1 MTMLFDVEQYEKPKK
16 QSYTGDW
23 NGLRYDPT
31 WDEPDDIPEF
41 KNEVST
47 VVEVLEK
54 REEINQHTSSHSS
67 NPARKKKSSDRWYTP
82 PYIVELVAQ
91 VLGKIDLDPCAD
103 DGKHISCKRHYTED
117 TDGLAKEWEG
127 RVFMN
132 PPYSQP
138 GVWMEKLQSE
148 IKSERVTEAIALVPA
163 ATDTKWLS
171 PVLKSQPVCFWTGRI
186 KFLSEDYQPRN
197 SARQSHVLVY
207 WGLRKERFKK
217 VFEKY
222 GVVMQSISP
231 IKLCTNNQ
239 VLGENKLLTISLST
253 KLQDDNQI
261 RQESRLLLTVSNE
274 QVSNIS
280 RVLGENKSLS
290 IPPSTKLQD
299 DNQTYRGSTLLLT
312 ASNERVGNIGQV
324 LGGNKSLP
332 ISLSTKLRDGNQ
344 IHQRSTLLLTASNE
358 RVSNIGEVL
367 GENKLLIIPPSTEL
381 QNDNQILEESRLLL
395 TVSDEQVSNT
405 SQVLGENKSLSIPPS
420 TKLQDDNQI
429 HRGSTLLLNIS
440 NKRVGNISRVLGEN
454 KSLPIPPST
463 HRKHGEGSGNLFWGY
478 ANANSS
484 KKKPVKQLYFE
495 WEYKGKRGKTYVRS
509 HLKERVISLNEA
521 KVSVIKILK
530 LLTYNPKVKSVL
542 ELN

>member
-1 MTMLFDVEQYEKPKK
+1 MTMLFDIEQYQQPKK
-16 QSYTGDW
+16 QGYTGDW
-23 NGLRYDPT
+23 NGVRYDPT
-31 WDEPDDIPEF
+31 WDEPDDIPKL

-54 REEINQHTSSHSS
+54 RKEINQHTSSHSS

-82 PYIVELVAQ
+82 PYIVELVVQ
-91 VLGKIDLDPCAD
+91 VLGEIDLDPCAD
-103 DGKHISCKRHYTED
+103 DGKHISCKRHYIACD
-117 TDGLAKEWEG
+117 DGLTRQWEG

-138 GVWMEKLQSE
+138 GVWMEKLQAE
-148 IKSERVTEAIALVPA
+148 IKLERVTEAIALVPA

-207 WGLRKERFKK
+207 WGLRKERFRE

-222 GVVMQSISP
+222 GVVYLPIPS

-239 VLGENKLLTISLST
+239 VLGENKLLTISPST
-253 KLQDDNQI
+253 KLQDNNQTH
-261 RQESRLLLTVSNE
+261 RGSTLLLTISNE
-274 QVSNIS
+274 RVGNIS
-280 RVLGENKSLS
+280 RVLGENKLLT

-299 DNQTYRGSTLLLT
+299 DNQTHRECTLLLT
-312 ASNERVGNIGQV
+312 ISNKQVGNI
-324 LGGNKSLP
+324 
-332 ISLSTKLRDGNQ
+332 
-344 IHQRSTLLLTASNE
+344 
-358 RVSNIGEVL
+358 
-367 GENKLLIIPPSTEL
+367 
-381 QNDNQILEESRLLL
+381 
-395 TVSDEQVSNT
+395 
-405 SQVLGENKSLSIPPS
+405 SQVLGENQSPSIPPS

-429 HRGSTLLLNIS
+429 LEESTSGSNVSNKQVGNIS
-440 NKRVGNISRVLGEN
+440 QVLGGNKSLSISPSTKLQDNNQIPEESKSGSNLSNKQVGNISRVLGGNKLLTIPTSTKLQDNNQIPEESKSGSNLSNKQVGNISRVLGGN
-454 KSLPIPPST
+454 KSLSISPST

-495 WEYKGKRGKTYVRS
+495 WEYRGKRGKTYVRS

-530 LLTYNPKVKSVL
+530 LLIYNPKVKSVL

>member
-1 MTMLFDVEQYEKPKK
+1 MLFDVEQYEQPKK
-16 QSYTGDW
+16 QNYTGDW
-23 NGLRYDPT
+23 NGVRYDPA
-31 WDEPDDIPEF
+31 WDELDDIREF

-47 VVEVLEK
+47 VVEVLQE
-54 REEINQHTSSHSS
+54 REEIYQHTSSHSL
-67 NPARKKKSSDRWYTP
+67 NPERKKKSSDCWYTP
-82 PYIVELVAQ
+82 PYIVELVVQ
-91 VLGKIDLDPCAD
+91 VLGEIDLDPCAD
-103 DGKHISCKRHYTED
+103 DGKHIKAQRHYIACD
-117 TDGLAKEWEG
+117 DGLTREWEG

-138 GVWMEKLQSE
+138 SVWMEKLQAE

-171 PVLKSQPVCFWTGRI
+171 LVLKSQPVCFWTGRI

-207 WGLRKERFKK
+207 WGLRSERFRE
-217 VFEKY
+217 VFDPY
-222 GVVMQSISP
+222 GVVYLPIPP

-239 VLGENKLLTISLST
+239 VLGENKLLTISPSTKLRDDNQIPEESTLLSTVSDEQVGNTGQVLGGNRSLSIPPST
-253 KLQDDNQI
+253 KLQDNNQTHEGSTLLLTILNERVDNIGQVLGENKSLPISPSTKLRDGNQI
-261 RQESRLLLTVSNE
+261 HRGSSLLLTVSNE

-280 RVLGENKSLS
+280 RVLGVNKS
-290 IPPSTKLQD
+290 P
-299 DNQTYRGSTLLLT
+299 
-312 ASNERVGNIGQV
+312 
-324 LGGNKSLP
+324 
-332 ISLSTKLRDGNQ
+332 
-344 IHQRSTLLLTASNE
+344 
-358 RVSNIGEVL
+358 
-367 GENKLLIIPPSTEL
+367 
-381 QNDNQILEESRLLL
+381 
-395 TVSDEQVSNT
+395 
-405 SQVLGENKSLSIPPS
+405 SIPPS

-429 HRGSTLLLNIS
+429 HRGSSLLLTVSNRQVSNIG
-440 NKRVGNISRVLGEN
+440 KVLGEN
-454 KSLPIPPST
+454 KSPPISPQY
-463 HRKHGEGSGNLFWGY
+463 RKHGEGSGNLFWGY

-495 WEYKGKRGKTYVRS
+495 WEYRGNRGKTYVRS

>member
-23 NGLRYDPT
+23 NGVRYDPT
-31 WDEPDDIPEF
+31 WDEPDNIPEF

-47 VVEVLEK
+47 VVEVLQE
-54 REEINQHTSSHSS
+54 REEIPQHTSLHCSK
-67 NPARKKKSSDRWYTP
+67 ARREKKSSDRWYTP
-82 PYIVELVAQ
+82 PYIVELVVK
-91 VLGKIDLDPCAD
+91 VLGEIDLDPCAD
-103 DGKHISCKRHYTED
+103 DGKHIKAKRHYTED
-117 TDGLAKEWEG
+117 DDGLIREWEG
-127 RVFMN
+127 HVFMN

-138 GVWMEKLQSE
+138 SVWMEKLQAE
-148 IKSERVTEAIALVPA
+148 IQSERVTEAIAIVPA

-207 WGLRKERFKK
+207 WGLRKERFRE

-222 GVVMQSISP
+222 GVVYLPIPS

-239 VLGENKLLTISLST
+239 VLGKNKLLA
-253 KLQDDNQI
+253 
-261 RQESRLLLTVSNE
+261 
-274 QVSNIS
+274 
-280 RVLGENKSLS
+280 

-299 DNQTYRGSTLLLT
+299 N
-312 ASNERVGNIGQV
+312 
-324 LGGNKSLP
+324 
-332 ISLSTKLRDGNQ
+332 NQ
-344 IHQRSTLLLTASNE
+344 IHRGSRLLLNVSSE
-358 RVSNIGEVL
+358 QVSNIG
-367 GENKLLIIPPSTEL
+367 
-381 QNDNQILEESRLLL
+381 R
-395 TVSDEQVSNT
+395 
-405 SQVLGENKSLSIPPS
+405 VLGENKSPSIPPS

-429 HRGSTLLLNIS
+429 HRGSTLLLTIS
-440 NKRVGNISRVLGEN
+440 NEQVSNTGQVLGENKLLAIPPSTKLQDNNQIPEQSKSGSNVSNKQVSNISRVLGEN
-454 KSLPIPPST
+454 KLLTIPPSTKLQDDNQIPEESKSGSNVSNKQVGNISRVLGGNKSLSISPST

-495 WEYKGKRGKTYVRS
+495 WEYRGKRGKTYVRS

-521 KVSVIKILK
+521 KVSVLKILK
-530 LLTYNPKVKSVL
+530 LLTYNPKVKNVL
-542 ELN
+542 EVN